1 MRNRW
6 KRRLLLG
13 LACVLLGVGFTA
25 CGNKN
30 GSTKVVLMTGF
41 GKEEVFRIEDISCSL
56 PEIMVYL
63 TNTQNQYESVYGEE
77 IWNASLKGVTL
88 EENVKDT
95 VLAKMAQVKTMNLL
109 AKNYQIRLD
118 EKEKALAKEAAA
130 SYFSSLT
137 KEEKKLMGVEE
148 DTICRMYEEYA
159 LAEKVYAFLIQDI
172 NPEIS
177 DDEARTI
184 TVEHILIKTYA
195 KDGTG
200 KRIPYT
206 AQAKAEAYTRATEIL
221 KMAQDTENY
230 TFEELI
236 REYNEDSVSTYSF
249 GKGEMDPA
257 FEEAAFNLET
267 GEISGIVESEYGYHI
282 IKCLNTFNRE
292 ETDANKLKIVE
303 TRKKE
308 VFEEKY
314 DAFVKTLTRRL
325 NEKLWEEV
333 HFIRDANVNTT
344 TFFTVY
350 MEYFNQEYE

>member
-1 MRNRW
+1 MTNRW
-6 KRRLLLG
+6 KRWVGALILG
-13 LACVLLGVGFTA
+13 TVLATTFTG
-25 CGNKN
+25 CGNKD

-41 GKEEVFRIEDISCSL
+41 GKDEIFRIENISCTL

-63 TNTQNQYESVYGEE
+63 TNTQNQYENVYGAE
-77 IWNASLKGVTL
+77 IWNTDLEGVTL

-95 VLAKMAQVKTMNLL
+95 VLAKIAQIKTMNLL
-109 AKNYQIRLD
+109 AENYQIVLD
-118 EKEKALAKEAAA
+118 ADEEEKAAKAAESYFLSLTDEEKE
-130 SYFSSLT
+130 
-137 KEEKKLMGVEE
+137 LMGVNES
-148 DTICRMYEEYA
+148 TICQMYEEYA
-159 LAEKVYAFLIQDI
+159 LAEKVYEFLIKDI

-200 KRIPYT
+200 KRIAYT
-206 AQAKAEAYTRATEIL
+206 AEAKAEAYERAVGIL
-221 KMAQDTENY
+221 AMAQDTEQY
-230 TFEELI
+230 SFEELI

-308 VFEEKY
+308 VFGEKY
-314 DAFVKTLTRRL
+314 DQFVSTLTRRL
-325 NEKLWEEV
+325 NEKLWDSV
-333 HFIRDANVNTT
+333 SFIHDENVNTT
-344 TFFTVY
+344 TFFDVY
-350 MEYFNQEYE
+350 MEYFD